1 MAMHFKKQEKT
12 EAERKKSTERRGFY
26 LALAVCLTAIG
37 IAAWSTYDTVSG
49 FLEPTGSESSASS
62 SASTPRPTPE
72 ASAPVDDDPES
83 AVSAGHAQGTVPE
96 VSASTEAEPQEV
108 NAPAEETPVEETAA
122 EPTYTVSET
131 LTRPVPGEVMTEFSD
146 TPVYSETMRDYRVH
160 AGTDYTAAH
169 GETVHACANGIVKE
183 THTDMLRGNMIVIE
197 HGDYEVRYCGLGET
211 FLVHEGDVVT
221 AGQKRRASRPGI
233 CLRLKLSQTAP
244 GIVLGARSLGVKM
257 HRGCF
262 LLLKNILL
270 FTICSLIFLVSR
282 SII

>member
-62 SASTPRPTPE
+62 AASTPRPTPE
-72 ASAPVDDDPES
+72 ASVPVDDDPES

-146 TPVYSETMRDYRVH
+146 TPRLPRTR
-160 AGTDYTAAH
+160 GH
-169 GETVHACANGIVKE
+169 GLH
-183 THTDMLRGNMIVIE
+183 R
-197 HGDYEVRYCGLGET
+197 
-211 FLVHEGDVVT
+211 
-221 AGQKRRASRPGI
+221 
-233 CLRLKLSQTAP
+233 
-244 GIVLGARSLGVKM
+244 GARRNRARLRKRNRKRDAYGHAAREYDCDRARRLRSA
-257 HRGCF
+257 
-262 LLLKNILL
+262 LLR
-270 FTICSLIFLVSR
+270 TR
-282 SII
+282 

>member
-62 SASTPRPTPE
+62 AASTPRPTPE
-72 ASAPVDDDPES
+72 TSVPVDDDPES

-108 NAPAEETPVEETAA
+108 NAPVEETLVEETAA

-146 TPVYSETMRDYRVH
+146 TPVYSETMRDYR
-160 AGTDYTAAH
+160 
-169 GETVHACANGIVKE
+169 
-183 THTDMLRGNMIVIE
+183 
-197 HGDYEVRYCGLGET
+197 
-211 FLVHEGDVVT
+211 
-221 AGQKRRASRPGI
+221 
-233 CLRLKLSQTAP
+233 
-244 GIVLGARSLGVKM
+244 GARRNRARLRKRNRKRDAYGHAAREYDCDRARRLRSA
-257 HRGCF
+257 
-262 LLLKNILL
+262 LLR
-270 FTICSLIFLVSR
+270 TR
-282 SII
+282 

>member
-1 MAMHFKKQEKT
+1 M
-12 EAERKKSTERRGFY
+12 
-26 LALAVCLTAIG
+26 
-37 IAAWSTYDTVSG
+37 
-49 FLEPTGSESSASS
+49 
-62 SASTPRPTPE
+62 
-72 ASAPVDDDPES
+72 
-83 AVSAGHAQGTVPE
+83 
-96 VSASTEAEPQEV
+96 

-221 AGQKRRASRPGI
+221 AGQDIGSV
-233 CLRLKLSQTAP
+233 TAAP
-244 GIVLGARSLGVKM
+244 FESALDFHLHIEVTRNGEPVDPESVFG
-257 HRGCF
+257 
-262 LLLKNILL
+262 
-270 FTICSLIFLVSR
+270 
-282 SII
+282 

>member
-49 FLEPTGSESSASS
+49 FWSPAGSESSASS
-62 SASTPRPTPE
+62 AASTPRPTPE
-72 ASAPVDDDPES
+72 TSVPVDDDPES

-131 LTRPVPGEVMTEFSD
+131 LPDRCGGGHDGVFRYAGILRNDARLPCTRG
-146 TPVYSETMRDYRVH
+146 
-160 AGTDYTAAH
+160 H
-169 GETVHACANGIVKE
+169 GLH
-183 THTDMLRGNMIVIE
+183 R
-197 HGDYEVRYCGLGET
+197 
-211 FLVHEGDVVT
+211 
-221 AGQKRRASRPGI
+221 
-233 CLRLKLSQTAP
+233 
-244 GIVLGARSLGVKM
+244 GARRNCARLRKRNRKRDAYG
-257 HRGCF
+257 HAAAG
-262 LLLKNILL
+262 I
-270 FTICSLIFLVSR
+270 
-282 SII
+282 

>member
-62 SASTPRPTPE
+62 AASTPRPT
-72 ASAPVDDDPES
+72 
-83 AVSAGHAQGTVPE
+83 QGTVPE

-221 AGQKRRASRPGI
+221 AGQDIGSV
-233 CLRLKLSQTAP
+233 TAAP
-244 GIVLGARSLGVKM
+244 FESALDSHLHIEVTRNGEPVDPESVFG
-257 HRGCF
+257 
-262 LLLKNILL
+262 
-270 FTICSLIFLVSR
+270 
-282 SII
+282 

>member
-62 SASTPRPTPE
+62 AASTPRPTPE
-72 ASAPVDDDPES
+72 TSVPVDDDPES

-108 NAPAEETPVEETAA
+108 NAPAEETPVEETAV

-146 TPVYSETMRDYRVH
+146 TPVYSETMRDYRTR
-160 AGTDYTAAH
+160 GH
-169 GETVHACANGIVKE
+169 GLH
-183 THTDMLRGNMIVIE
+183 R
-197 HGDYEVRYCGLGET
+197 
-211 FLVHEGDVVT
+211 
-221 AGQKRRASRPGI
+221 
-233 CLRLKLSQTAP
+233 
-244 GIVLGARSLGVKM
+244 GARRNRARLRKRNRKRDAYGHAAREYDCDRARRLRSA
-257 HRGCF
+257 
-262 LLLKNILL
+262 LLR
-270 FTICSLIFLVSR
+270 TR
-282 SII
+282 

>member
-62 SASTPRPTPE
+62 AASTPRPTPE
-72 ASAPVDDDPES
+72 TSVPVDDDPES
-83 AVSAGHAQGTVPE
+83 AVSAGHAAGHCAGGLRQ
-96 VSASTEAEPQEV
+96 AQEAEPQEV

-211 FLVHEGDVVT
+211 FLVHEAT
-221 AGQKRRASRPGI
+221 SSRPGRT
-233 CLRLKLSQTAP
+233 LA
-244 GIVLGARSLGVKM
+244 A
-257 HRGCF
+257 
-262 LLLKNILL
+262 
-270 FTICSLIFLVSR
+270 
-282 SII
+282 

>member
-1 MAMHFKKQEKT
+1 MHFKKQEKT

-62 SASTPRPTPE
+62 AASTPRPTPE
-72 ASAPVDDDPES
+72 TSVPVDDDPES

-96 VSASTEAEPQEV
+96 VSASTEADPQEV

-146 TPVYSETMRDYRVH
+146 TINDKLDDLSEITDPDSTLARVIDIMKDR
-160 AGTDYTAAH
+160 ADSFKGSGRADGTD
-169 GETVHACANGIVKE
+169 
-183 THTDMLRGNMIVIE
+183 MIVSYVMRTATDSSSNSTSTTE
-197 HGDYEVRYCGLGET
+197 ET
-211 FLVHEGDVVT
+211 TTETETKDSFWNRV
-221 AGQKRRASRPGI
+221 A
-233 CLRLKLSQTAP
+233 
-244 GIVLGARSLGVKM
+244 
-257 HRGCF
+257 
-262 LLLKNILL
+262 NL
-270 FTICSLIFLVSR
+270 FSK
-282 SII
+282 

>member
-62 SASTPRPTPE
+62 
-72 ASAPVDDDPES
+72 
-83 AVSAGHAQGTVPE
+83 AGHAQGSVPE

-221 AGQKRRASRPGI
+221 AGQDIGSV
-233 CLRLKLSQTAP
+233 TAAP
-244 GIVLGARSLGVKM
+244 FESALDSHLHIEVTRNGEPVDPESVFG
-257 HRGCF
+257 
-262 LLLKNILL
+262 
-270 FTICSLIFLVSR
+270 
-282 SII
+282 

>member
-37 IAAWSTYDTVSG
+37 IATWSTYDTVSG

-62 SASTPRPTPE
+62 AASTPRPTPE
-72 ASAPVDDDPES
+72 TSVPVDDDPES
-83 AVSAGHAQGTVPE
+83 TVSTGHAQGTAPE

-197 HGDYEVRYCGLGET
+197 HGDYEVCYCGLGET

-221 AGQKRRASRPGI
+221 AGQDIGSVTAAPCSAAQPAAIMPAAPAPTTITSYG
-233 CLRLKLSQTAP
+233 CLS
-244 GIVLGARSLGVKM
+244 S
-257 HRGCF
+257 
-262 LLLKNILL
+262 
-270 FTICSLIFLVSR
+270 ICSIRVQR
-282 SII
+282 

>member
-62 SASTPRPTPE
+62 AASTPRPTPE
-72 ASAPVDDDPES
+72 TSVPVDDDPES

-122 EPTYTVSET
+122 EPTYTDSET

-221 AGQKRRASRPGI
+221 AGQDIGSV
-233 CLRLKLSQTAP
+233 TAAP
-244 GIVLGARSLGVKM
+244 FESALDSHLHIEVTRNGEPVDPESVFG
-257 HRGCF
+257 
-262 LLLKNILL
+262 
-270 FTICSLIFLVSR
+270 
-282 SII
+282 

>member
-62 SASTPRPTPE
+62 AASTPRPTPE
-72 ASAPVDDDPES
+72 TSVPVDDDPES

-131 LTRPVPGEVMTEFSD
+131 LTRPVPG
-146 TPVYSETMRDYRVH
+146 
-160 AGTDYTAAH
+160 
-169 GETVHACANGIVKE
+169 
-183 THTDMLRGNMIVIE
+183 
-197 HGDYEVRYCGLGET
+197 
-211 FLVHEGDVVT
+211 
-221 AGQKRRASRPGI
+221 
-233 CLRLKLSQTAP
+233 
-244 GIVLGARSLGVKM
+244 RS
-257 HRGCF
+257 
-262 LLLKNILL
+262 
-270 FTICSLIFLVSR
+270 
-282 SII
+282 